1 MKHLHCI
8 LNMYTMNTQRPIL
21 VLYLIGEGLPTIG
34 HRQMMKNEI
43 INSRVDEETKEFLKR
58 AAKLA
63 GLDLSSYVISRAK
76 EAAAQDIIR
85 FEQANRILLKEEDFN
100 FAKSVA
106 EAPAN
111 VTPKLKSAKKKHL
124 KI

>member
-1 MKHLHCI
+1 MKS
-8 LNMYTMNTQRPIL
+8 
-21 VLYLIGEGLPTIG
+21 
-34 HRQMMKNEI
+34 EI

-63 GLDLSSYVISRAK
+63 GLDLSAYVISRAK

-85 FEQANRILLKEEDFN
+85 FEQANRILLNEEDFN
-100 FAKSVA
+100 FAKSIA

-111 VTPKLKSAKKKHL
+111 VTPKLQSALKKHNKL
-124 KI
+124 KNSLDKVNKKYGKTLKNLA